1 MRQSLPL
8 SIRAYPHSIPLQGGR
23 WPQPRKTGRQ
33 SKCQVKVK
41 VRYSHA
47 LNNDSGFRCTCT
59 FDLSPSLLTVSGR
72 AQVILFFVAVEI
84 D

>member
-1 MRQSLPL
+1 VATTKEDRP
-8 SIRAYPHSIPLQGGR
+8 PV
-23 WPQPRKTGRQ
+23 
-33 SKCQVKVK
+33 QVTSESE
-41 VRYSHA
+41 RRI

-72 AQVILFFVAVEI
+72 AQIILFFVAVEI